1 VAYARAR
8 SSIAGDAS
16 VAMTRWPASTR
27 KAGQQPAP
35 AAELD
40 DKPVALPD
48 RRQQLEDAGGA
59 VVGMEPEP
67 EVVDE
72 REVRSVRGPAGL
84 RDGAI
89 LPSDGAPVEP
99 ATMS

>member
-1 VAYARAR
+1 M
-8 SSIAGDAS
+8 AS
-16 VAMTRWPASTR
+16 VHQ

-40 DKPVALPD
+40 GKPVALPD

-72 REVRSVRGPAGL
+72 R
-84 RDGAI
+84 
-89 LPSDGAPVEP
+89 
-99 ATMS
+99 

>member
-1 VAYARAR
+1 MAR
-8 SSIAGDAS
+8 
-16 VAMTRWPASTR
+16 VHQ

-59 VVGMEPEP
+59 VVGVEPEP

-72 REVRSVRGPAGL
+72 REVRPVIGLAGL
-84 RDGAI
+84 RHGAI
-89 LPSDGAPVEP
+89 LASDGAPVEP